1 MSYEA
6 DLATEVQLIGEHLLQ
21 LLARPDEPSGETL
34 ELCLRLFGTAGEPV
48 LARWIECELSGYG
61 QSGAVSLREILGVAE
76 NAPLASRVRG
86 YRQHVGRVR
95 TAHAG
100 AVSGARPLQVP
111 YFFGETLETLRH
123 LRTNADSI
131 GLDFL
136 EVELVS
142 AASLAD
148 PESAPSGAPSRS
160 LEFPRYVF
168 YRILSGL
175 TVEMEVSVRGILQR
189 FSPHRAP

>member
-1 MSYEA
+1 MPYDA

-21 LLARPDEPSGETL
+21 LLARPDEPSSETL
-34 ELCLRLFGTAGEPV
+34 ELCSRLFGTAGEPV
-48 LARWIECELSGYG
+48 LARWVECELGGYG

-100 AVSGARPLQVP
+100 PAPAGMSRPLQVP
-111 YFFGETLETLRH
+111 YFFGEPLETLRH

-148 PESAPSGAPSRS
+148 PESAPTGAPSRS

-175 TVEMEVSVRGILQR
+175 TVELEVSIRGILQR
-189 FSPHRAP
+189 FRE